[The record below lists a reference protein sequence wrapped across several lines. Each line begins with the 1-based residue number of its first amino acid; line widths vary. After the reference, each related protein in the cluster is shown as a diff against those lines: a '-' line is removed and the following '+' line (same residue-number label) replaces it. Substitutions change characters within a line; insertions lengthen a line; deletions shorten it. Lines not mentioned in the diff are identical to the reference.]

1 MIKSELRATVSSGL
15 TRPPTSTGIFPKPL
29 KSKSFAAVLGG
40 TQLGKINAAATARM
54 IHGRKRFM
62 PLPPV
67 VVAKI
72 RRDESQIARGDRRRQ
87 SRTPRKAQQ
96 SLGCAPPAKSLR
108 NRLAETRTDKM

>member
-40 TQLGKINAAATARM
+40 TQLGKIKAAATGRM
-54 IHGRKRFM
+54 IHGKKRFM
-62 PLPPV
+62 PLPSV

-72 RRDESQIARGDRRRQ
+72 RRDESQIAPADLRRR
-87 SRTPRKAQQ
+87 SRTLRKAQRR
-96 SLGCAPPAKSLR
+96 SGCAPPAESSP
-108 NRLAETRTDKM
+108 NHLAEI